1 MAERT
6 TDLKDIRDR
15 VVAELMGL
23 PEPGVPKPTS
33 PVVLCARTW
42 PPPTPRAST
51 PP

>member
-33 PVVLCARTW
+33 PSSSAPRTSR
-42 PPPTPRAST
+42 PPTPRAST
-51 PP
+51 RP